1 MSLKITAGFTEKQIR
16 DYCNQQLEAY
26 KQYVISV
33 YSKAGQAMVEDARS
47 RSMES
52 GDSFGNITWNLRSS
66 IGCVVMVGGQT
77 VFSYFPVLMTGAEGS
92 RTGEDYAKFIGGQ
105 VTENDEIVLVV
116 VAGMEYA
123 RSVEDRNKNVITATS
138 LIAEQ
143 ILEQYIQQAA

>member
-1 MSLKITAGFTEKQIR
+1 MSLKITADFTEKQIR
-16 DYCNQQLEAY
+16 DYFNQQLEAY

-47 RSMES
+47 RSRES

-66 IGCVVMVGGQT
+66 IGCAVYVDGAR
-77 VFSYFPVLMTGAEGS
+77 VFEYFPVLMTGAEGS
-92 RTGEDYAKFIGGQ
+92 QKGKSYADSLVSGEMG
-105 VTENDEIVLVV
+105 IVLVV
-116 VAGMEYA
+116 VAGMDYA
-123 RSVEDRNKNVITATS
+123 RSVEDRNRNVITATS